1 MKLLIDNLDGSGP
14 RDYSSAIDSLRQ
26 PRIFR
31 RKDKPSELRVSLL
44 ASGPDFVVPSNGARV
59 TMGKSNGSDIFT
71 GYIAATPDFEYLGY
85 VNSGPVYRY
94 NVIAISDE
102 FLLNQKTIPERHP
115 FVLRS
120 GGNAIR
126 QLTEDVLP
134 GGFDTSG
141 VQEVDTLTWYSLDR
155 RKRWSEHAAEIAL
168 RTRANYRVLDGK
180 VSFEPVGS
188 RVHILREGDADFRP
202 EGLKL
207 KQSGE
212 QVNDVIVLGRVE
224 PQVHVKDYFVGDGL
238 SLKFYLSQQPFLRQN
253 QTLLDEEF
261 KGSIPDDSHWQ
272 LTDPVSAIS
281 AGGGKLQVNG
291 GTGIDGQTTLSFVEQ
306 IEMGGAL
313 VLQHGDTLFTASSN
327 GILGGLYTGTASTAN
342 CMAGFRIL
350 PASGTS
356 NIQAIINGSLT
367 GTAIAIQGSHRYV
380 LTTRIYASE
389 VYRRQQAFHS
399 SAHPAGHA
407 RGGTNIPA
415 SIRVIL
421 ELHDIDPA
429 KPGSAVAAA
438 NVLFD
443 DVLNTAPSFCTY
455 ALVNSTNLHCTI
467 AFTRM
472 LRTPDVEVRS
482 ALPLQPYRTRLA
494 GSLVDGA
501 ECRILSEPS
510 LQFFPQYVPAPN
522 EQIVV
527 HYQGAGRAMARIT
540 NPVEIANQQRG
551 LDNGVHGAVREVTSP
566 PPRTATE
573 CETAALAL
581 LDDCSNRGWS
591 GEYQTWSDFLPGAA
605 DDIFPGDVIHI
616 EAPSRE
622 AQFDALIR
630 EVEIVMGT
638 SKEEHNLYTIRF
650 ADESAQPLGFEFG
663 STRLAQPLNITEMT
677 VTSVGN
683 AFLPDVTAAEITG
696 VSSTS
701 VTIGTG
707 LGAPPGGGFEVRSTD
722 FGWGQENDRNLIGR
736 FTITSFAVPRLGRV
750 QNYYLRQYDNASPIR
765 YSRYSTALHIDWPL

>member
-1 MKLLIDNLDGSGP
+1 
-14 RDYSSAIDSLRQ
+14 
-26 PRIFR
+26 
-31 RKDKPSELRVSLL
+31 
-44 ASGPDFVVPSNGARV
+44 
-59 TMGKSNGSDIFT
+59 
-71 GYIAATPDFEYLGY
+71 
-85 VNSGPVYRY
+85 
-94 NVIAISDE
+94 
-102 FLLNQKTIPERHP
+102 
-115 FVLRS
+115 
-120 GGNAIR
+120 
-126 QLTEDVLP
+126 
-134 GGFDTSG
+134 
-141 VQEVDTLTWYSLDR
+141 
-155 RKRWSEHAAEIAL
+155 
-168 RTRANYRVLDGK
+168 
-180 VSFEPVGS
+180 
-188 RVHILREGDADFRP
+188 
-202 EGLKL
+202 
-207 KQSGE
+207 
-212 QVNDVIVLGRVE
+212 
-224 PQVHVKDYFVGDGL
+224 
-238 SLKFYLSQQPFLRQN
+238 
-253 QTLLDEEF
+253 
-261 KGSIPDDSHWQ
+261 
-272 LTDPVSAIS
+272 
-281 AGGGKLQVNG
+281 
-291 GTGIDGQTTLSFVEQ
+291 
-306 IEMGGAL
+306 
-313 VLQHGDTLFTASSN
+313 
-327 GILGGLYTGTASTAN
+327 
-342 CMAGFRIL
+342 
-350 PASGTS
+350 
-356 NIQAIINGSLT
+356 
-367 GTAIAIQGSHRYV
+367 
-380 LTTRIYASE
+380 
-389 VYRRQQAFHS
+389 
-399 SAHPAGHA
+399 
-407 RGGTNIPA
+407 
-415 SIRVIL
+415 VIL